1 MKTTA
6 ERNIMKNFVFLR
18 TFFLQALWNFER
30 LQNIGFLYILYPVL
44 KNLYPDKE
52 KRKEVLLRHL
62 GFFNTNPYMV
72 NIIIA
77 MVINC
82 EKNIAEN
89 KEHNLKKPEM
99 IKSLTAGPVAA
110 LGDSFFW
117 GTWRPFV
124 SFAAILMII
133 LSLNMF
139 TLDYLWVAP
148 VLFIVVYNIVHLAFR
163 YWSLIISF
171 KLDEK
176 MIKLISK
183 LEIKYIGDIFRII
196 GLIIVLSAI
205 YFYFKIFGMVPVLE
219 PEKYG
224 FNYPEAVMFGIIMI
238 LSFFLGRIKPA
249 LMFYLAIIFSFI
261 LGYLRI

>member
-1 MKTTA
+1 
-6 ERNIMKNFVFLR
+6 
-18 TFFLQALWNFER
+18 
-30 LQNIGFLYILYPVL
+30 
-44 KNLYPDKE
+44 
-52 KRKEVLLRHL
+52 
-62 GFFNTNPYMV
+62 
-72 NIIIA
+72 
-77 MVINC
+77 
-82 EKNIAEN
+82 
-89 KEHNLKKPEM
+89 
-99 IKSLTAGPVAA
+99 
-110 LGDSFFW
+110 
-117 GTWRPFV
+117 
-124 SFAAILMII
+124 MII